1 MHNQRKE
8 GPPLEDTKRFYRRL
22 QFLLMVFLL
31 TLFSFVGL
39 LYQAQVVNYEDYLI
53 KSTTRVARQE
63 VVETSRGIV
72 TDRNGKVLISNQQV
86 YTITFDPGEVPSSDE
101 PDVSAKRN
109 VSRAVLRLIR
119 VCQEYGV
126 TWEDNL
132 PLSTAVPCD
141 YTAAQAGDTQRS
153 RFQKY
158 LADRGW
164 SESELTAESPYPHAV
179 PALRREL
186 GLSSSLLPARELFK
200 LMREDFDLDEDL
212 SDEEARLVLGVLYEL
227 ELRKLVNIDSYVFAR
242 DISVEL
248 ISVLNDGGFAGVSI
262 GRESSRVYNTD
273 YAAHILGRVGKF
285 SDTAERDALNAPYNA
300 AREAGED
307 TSGYHYYQMDDV
319 VGRDGVEQAFESYL
333 CGLEGRR
340 LIYTNEEGKITGEV
354 YSQDPEPGKTVVLTI
369 DIDFQTEVE
378 EALKEAV
385 LAMNA
390 ADGLETRGAAA
401 AVVSVKD
408 SDVLA
413 LATDPTYSQ
422 RTYQEDFAANMEDPG
437 HPFVNRALDGTYAPG
452 STIKP
457 ATAVAGIGSGVIT
470 TSSTIRCLG
479 RYMYYYIPNSP
490 ASYTPAC
497 WLYNQS
503 GGSHGPLS
511 VSQAIYHSCHYFFY
525 EVGRLVGISALDEYY
540 TAFGL
545 GQPTGIEIPERTGTL
560 AGPAYSASQGQPWYD
575 GNTLQA
581 AIGQSDNTFTPL
593 QLANYIATLVRGGD
607 RYAAH
612 LLKSVRSYDDREVL
626 YTYEP
631 EVLSTVEMDEGT
643 LEAVKKGMYD
653 LATKNASVSRYFNNC
668 VVTAGAKT
676 GSAQT
681 GAVNV
686 TNGVFVCFAPY
697 EDPEI
702 AVAVVIEKGGS
713 GAALASTAVEIVN
726 AYFSDGD
733 MGAVL
738 LPEGALIP

>member
-1 MHNQRKE
+1 MTDE
-8 GPPLEDTKRFYRRL
+8 KRFHRRAN
-22 QFLLMVFLL
+22 FLIGAYVLCLA
-31 TLFSFVGL
+31 LFTGI
-39 LYQAQVVNYEDYLI
+39 LYNAQIVNGSEYLAR
-53 KSTTRVARQE
+53 STIQVTTTKT
-63 VVETSRGIV
+63 VETSRGII
-72 TDRNGKVLISNQQV
+72 TDRNGKILVSNREI
-86 YTITFDPGEVPSSDE
+86 YTVSFDPDLVPDQDGETHQAAVARALLRILTLFQDHGVAWGDSLPIDDAE
-101 PDVSAKRN
+101 PYGYAFAGATGAQ
-109 VSRAVLRLIR
+109 RA
-119 VCQEYGV
+119 
-126 TWEDNL
+126 WF
-132 PLSTAVPCD
+132 SH
-141 YTAAQAGDTQRS
+141 
-153 RFQKY
+153 Y
-158 LADRGW
+158 LADRKW
-164 SESELTAESPYPHAV
+164 SSTELTA
-179 PALRREL
+179 
-186 GLSSSLLPARELFK
+186 SSSSPLMSQTLLDKLKLTGSTVLTAPHLLE
-200 LMREDFDLDEDL
+200 LMRADFGVPTDF
-212 SDEEARLVLGVLYEL
+212 SRQEARLVLGVLYEL
-227 ELRKLVNIDSYVFAR
+227 RLRKLTANAVTVPYVFAE
-242 DISVEL
+242 DLSVEL
-248 ISVLNDGGFAGVSI
+248 ISILNDGAFEGVVI
-262 GRESSRVYNTD
+262 GSKAVRQYNTD

-340 LIYTNEEGKITGEV
+340 LVYTNEEGKITGEV

-413 LATDPTYSQ
+413 LATYPTYSQ

-511 VSQAIYHSCHYFFY
+511 VSQAIYHSCNYFFY

-631 EVLSTVEMDEGT
+631 EVLSTVEMDEDT